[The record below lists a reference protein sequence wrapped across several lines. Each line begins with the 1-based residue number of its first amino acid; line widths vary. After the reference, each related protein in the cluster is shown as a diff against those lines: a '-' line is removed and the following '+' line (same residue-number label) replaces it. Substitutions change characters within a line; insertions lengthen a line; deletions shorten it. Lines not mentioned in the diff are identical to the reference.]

1 MLHIFIIN
9 PYAGD
14 MTFANNLREKISKIP
29 NLRYFIFNTR
39 NVGYE
44 REIVGKIQHFFPD
57 EHLRFYC
64 CGGSGTI
71 RNMLNGFESFENV
84 EIAYYPCGL
93 TNDFLKVFGEEEK
106 RFCELE
112 ELVYGEVVDID
123 YIKTNHGVALNT
135 LSFGMD
141 TDFNEKLKN
150 WQILKAFGASVPYV
164 LAMLHALVLTKPCD
178 YVIQVGAEGDEKEQA
193 ITEFFFGN
201 GFMLGGFL
209 HFDDKADIRDGK
221 GLCRYL
227 RDRSG
232 LGNIP
237 IAKALMTSDQKKLA
251 AYSQIET
258 EFCERLTIR
267 RKDGAPFG
275 LSFDGEMVYDIIS
288 CEAEMVKQGLH
299 MVVPKGVRL

>member
-1 MLHIFIIN
+1 MLHIFVIN

-29 NLRYFIFNTR
+29 NLPYFIFNTR
-39 NVGYE
+39 SVGYE
-44 REIVGKIQHFFPD
+44 GEIVGKIQHFFPD
-57 EHLRFYC
+57 EQLRFYC
-64 CGGSGTI
+64 CGRSGTI

-106 RFCELE
+106 RFHNLE

-123 YIKTNHGVALNT
+123 YIRTNHGVALNT

-150 WQILKAFGASVPYV
+150 WQLLKAFGTSVPYV
-164 LAMLHALVLTKPCD
+164 LAMLHALVLTKSQT
-178 YVIQVGAEGDEKEQA
+178 YEIQIGEETHLKEEA
-193 ITEFFFGN
+193 VTEFFYGN
-201 GFMLGGFL
+201 GYMLGGFL
-209 HFDDKADIRDGK
+209 HFDDKADIRDGM

-227 RDRSG
+227 RERSG

-237 IAKALMTSDQKKLA
+237 IAKALATNDQKKLA
-251 AYSQIET
+251 SYDQIET
-258 EFCERLTIR
+258 QFCNKMTIR
-267 RKDGAPFG
+267 RKDGEPFG
-275 LSFDGEMVYDIIS
+275 LSFDGEMVYGITD
-288 CEAEMVKQGLH
+288 CEVNMVKQGLH